1 MARIIL
7 FLIGLNCISICVGND
22 YLQEKWI
29 METCS
34 ISDKLIDSIY
44 SEIPQRELQGLEY
57 ITPTYKFVCNDMP
70 DSIERLRII
79 HSQPLDKYYK
89 PSGLRRSII
98 IMYLKSGKKQRIFSG
113 QNNVQNPFLSNFLLL
128 QEEMITNIWY
138 EIDFSRLNLSWQP
151 DYRSYFY
158 FLYYDFVRR

>member
-7 FLIGLNCISICVGND
+7 FLIGLNCISICFGND
-22 YLQEKWI
+22 HQREKWV
-29 METCS
+29 MEACS
-34 ISDKLIDSIY
+34 IGDKLIDSIY
-44 SEIPQRELQGLEY
+44 SEISQRELQGIEY
-57 ITPTYKFVCNDMP
+57 ITPTYKFVCDEMP

-89 PSGLRRSII
+89 PFGLNKSIV
-98 IMYLKSGKKQRIFSG
+98 IMYLKNGKKQRIFSG
-113 QNNVQNPFLSNFLLL
+113 QHNVQNPFLSNFLLL
-128 QEEMITNIWY
+128 QEEMITNIWHK
-138 EIDFSRLNLSWQP
+138 IDFSRLNLSWQS